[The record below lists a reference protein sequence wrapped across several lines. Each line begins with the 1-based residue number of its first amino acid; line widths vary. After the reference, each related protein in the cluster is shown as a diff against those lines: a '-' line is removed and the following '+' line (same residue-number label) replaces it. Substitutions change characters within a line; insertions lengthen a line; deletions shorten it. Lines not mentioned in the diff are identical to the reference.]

1 MIIFFQ
7 IIKALSSKYISL
19 DIYRKM
25 HIYILNT
32 IIVNDKDKNISS
44 KLVCIQ
50 LYMSHMHV
58 EKFNHVTMFSLIN

>member
-1 MIIFFQ
+1 
-7 IIKALSSKYISL
+7 
-19 DIYRKM
+19 M

-58 EKFNHVTMFSLIN
+58 EKFNHVPMFSLIN